1 MSNNAPN
8 SAWQPMFIVIVNG
21 LYIPLSHLRYPHRRT
36 DKDFGDIFDRN
47 PRVFWCFPL
56 EKHISK
62 TFMQKNWPKSH
73 HQPQTHDAQLGSQPH
88 ELTAVVE
95 VCLFCLPSSNSK
107 DNSRCCRVRPL
118 LTQFTHKNADN
129 RTNLLH
135 GVHFCLFSWHS
146 GLVSLWPFSFVG
158 GQKCWLMCWQCI
170 RLAIGVYGHSHR
182 SWWSHTWTPLTSRP
196 YPCDKVRC
204 PILGEQKSSATN
216 SQVSR
221 FFIETHRWM
230 QKVSSLILQK
240 RFRKSMANWASYAQK
255 SKFTRTPV
263 RIVG

>member
-1 MSNNAPN
+1 MTSPIRTGARIRILETFSIEILAYFDVFLLRNIFRRLLCKKIDPKAITSLKPTMRN
-8 SAWQPMFIVIVNG
+8 SV
-21 LYIPLSHLRYPHRRT
+21 H
-36 DKDFGDIFDRN
+36 
-47 PRVFWCFPL
+47 
-56 EKHISK
+56 
-62 TFMQKNWPKSH
+62 
-73 HQPQTHDAQLGSQPH
+73 
-88 ELTAVVE
+88 
-95 VCLFCLPSSNSK
+95 
-107 DNSRCCRVRPL
+107 
-118 LTQFTHKNADN
+118 N
-129 RTNLLH
+129 RTNWPQWLKFVCFACLPQIPRTILGVAVFVH
-135 GVHFCLFSWHS
+135 CWLNSHTRMLTTTRICCMVHFCLFSWHS
-146 GLVSLWPFSFVG
+146 GLVSLWPFSFVGG

-204 PILGEQKSSATN
+204 PILGEPKSSATN

-221 FFIETHRWM
+221 FLIETHRWM